1 MFPFLDDLR
10 AVFMAQREYVSKL
23 ERALGRI
30 IPWVFVRSDGSPIH
44 DFRGAWQRA
53 CRGAG
58 VPGRLVHDL
67 RRTAVRNLE
76 RAGVSRSDAMAMTGH
91 KTESVYRRYAIVDS
105 ATLRNAALK
114 LSALHASDKAKSDT
128 KEAQLRRARSQ
139 SSEKALY
146 LQPNPLGA

>member
-1 MFPFLDDLR
+1 
-10 AVFMAQREYVSKL
+10 
-23 ERALGRI
+23 
-30 IPWVFVRSDGSPIH
+30 
-44 DFRGAWQRA
+44 
-53 CRGAG
+53 
-58 VPGRLVHDL
+58 
-67 RRTAVRNLE
+67 
-76 RAGVSRSDAMAMTGH
+76 MAMTGH

-105 ATLRNAALK
+105 ATLRDAAPK